1 MSCLQIPEN
10 NIAGPDDRCDVESQ
24 QLSRLVELGMLDLG
38 EVQLLVHLVQQVLLD
53 DRVHNHGDEQ
63 VEEDGG
69 DVLGALGVGEHV
81 LEDAWLD
88 LSWYGHIVMQGDE
101 DGSGRA
107 ADLEHQ
113 PHHEDHGHA
122 GNNVGMVLDDKL
134 MAQDGGV
141 LGLLSL
147 DHHPG
152 LQAPRQ

>member
-38 EVQLLVHLVQQVLLD
+38 EVQLLVHLVQQVLLN
-53 DRVHNHGDEQ
+53 DRVHDHGNEQ

-101 DGSGRA
+101 D
-107 ADLEHQ
+107 
-113 PHHEDHGHA
+113 
-122 GNNVGMVLDDKL
+122 
-134 MAQDGGV
+134 
-141 LGLLSL
+141 
-147 DHHPG
+147 
-152 LQAPRQ
+152 